1 MLEPG
6 PRIGENP
13 TGAPAP
19 VVARLFAGCAENPAM
34 PPGAVSVAP
43 SQIATPPSAVPTPVE
58 LTCTGTPYTNVCP
71 ASSTIAS
78 IGKDTAP
85 PKSQFGSIAS
95 AKFAIDFSS
104 LLRNSGYGSVSAFAG
119 YCASTNRF
127 YTLFRKIRAHTGERV
142 AHSH

>member
-95 AKFAIDFSS
+95 AKFAMISPYYFGTRATEAFPPSPVVAR
-104 LLRNSGYGSVSAFAG
+104 LR
-119 YCASTNRF
+119 
-127 YTLFRKIRAHTGERV
+127 I
-142 AHSH
+142 